1 MKSNRWLLLGLILLT
16 AAVFG
21 FAPLLQA
28 IEKPKNYPERAVEVV
43 VGYGAGGGSDLLARA
58 ITVEARKIM
67 KVPLPIINKP
77 GAGGVVALE
86 YIQGQPADGYTIW
99 AGSTTVLLTGGLV
112 GMTKYQYTDFA
123 PIIRAQ
129 HDVMLLVVPFG
140 SRFKNIQDVI
150 ADAKARPGQQSW
162 GVVGTAQGYQ
172 AYIADSFAS
181 AVGITPKIVPF
192 DSAGRQQASVLGGH
206 IDVML
211 DEPATVISL
220 AEGKKVRP
228 LLSFSKERIRP
239 FPDLPTIGEMGA
251 KEFPGIYRGIAAKKG
266 VPPEIIRYLAQVFT
280 AAYKSPAYQK
290 YETESFLD
298 LRKGFLGPEEFA
310 AFFKEDAEAV
320 TKFLKRAGVYQIKK

>member
-1 MKSNRWLLLGLILLT
+1 MKMNGKKRFCLILAI
-16 AAVFG
+16 AAG
-21 FAPLLQA
+21 FIWNACAWA
-28 IEKPKNYPERAVEVV
+28 IDKPKNYPERAVEFV
-43 VGYGAGGGSDLLARA
+43 VGYGAGGGSDLFARA
-58 ITVEARKIM
+58 ILAEARKTM

-86 YIQGQPADGYTIW
+86 YVQGQAADGYTIW
-99 AGSTTVLLTGGLV
+99 AGSTTVLLTGGLT
-112 GMTKYQYTDFA
+112 GMTKYQYTDFT

-129 HDVMLLVVPFG
+129 HDVMLLVVSSG
-140 SRFKNIQDVI
+140 SRFKNIQEVI

-172 AYIADSFAS
+172 AYIADSFAG

-192 DSAGRQQASVLGGH
+192 DSAGRQQASLLGGH

-211 DEPATVISL
+211 DEPATVIGL

-239 FPDLPTIGEMGA
+239 YPDLPTIGEMGA

-266 VPPEIIRYLAQVFT
+266 VPPEIIRYLGQVFT
-280 AAYKSPAYQK
+280 AAYQSLAYQK
-290 YETESFLD
+290 YEAESFLD
-298 LRKGFLGPEEFA
+298 LRKGFLGPEEFE

-320 TKFLKRAGVYQIKK
+320 TKYLKRTGVYQIKK

>member
-1 MKSNRWLLLGLILLT
+1 MKRNRRRRLCFMLAI
-16 AAVFG
+16 AAVLIWN
-21 FAPLLQA
+21 ACAWA
-28 IEKPKNYPERAVEVV
+28 IDKPKNYPERAVEVV

-58 ITVEARKIM
+58 ITAEARKIM
-67 KVPLPIINKP
+67 KVPLPIINKA

-112 GMTKYQYTDFA
+112 GMTKYQYTDFT

-129 HDVMLLVVPFG
+129 HDVMLLVVPSG
-140 SRFKNIQDVI
+140 SRFKNIQEVI

-172 AYIADSFAS
+172 AYIADSFSS

-192 DSAGRQQASVLGGH
+192 DSAGRQQASLLGGH

-228 LLSFSKERIRP
+228 LLSFSRERIRP
-239 FPDLPTIGEMGA
+239 FPELPTIGEMGA